1 LTEKYEDTRNGPQI
15 STFAAMKL
23 GAGFSVPV
31 DVYVTIGVKGSKEI
45 YNPKGVCCWAGG
57 PESCVWRRCGI
68 YTVGADGKAVILKP
82 EHFQTRPGT
91 GEKVEFHRD
100 CLVPFWCR
108 MKTAVREGMGQTA
121 WIFAEPWMESWKDG
135 GYADEYKPELDANF
149 QSGRDGPTGWVW
161 CPHFYDVLLLCT
173 KRLSHIGLHV
183 PAFTPAFGK
192 DDMLAAFTNVF
203 KRMIEKGKGIGPLLI
218 GEIGIPMDLRASDYL
233 ILGKSVPVG
242 VRSCQMLATDALM
255 RALEATMI
263 SSTWWNYTEINCNAY
278 GDLWNKEDLSVWS
291 KDQQENPHDLHSGGR
306 GIEALVRP
314 YGHRIA
320 GDPLEMVFDPFVA
333 ARDFYLRFK
342 GVSGIKGPTVIFVPQ
357 YQYPNGVD
365 VQVSDGSFE
374 LKWDEQTLLY
384 NHEDIECEHWIRIAH
399 KA

>member
-1 LTEKYEDTRNGPQI
+1 
-15 STFAAMKL
+15 
-23 GAGFSVPV
+23 
-31 DVYVTIGVKGSKEI
+31 
-45 YNPKGVCCWAGG
+45 
-57 PESCVWRRCGI
+57 
-68 YTVGADGKAVILKP
+68 
-82 EHFQTRPGT
+82 
-91 GEKVEFHRD
+91 
-100 CLVPFWCR
+100 
-108 MKTAVREGMGQTA
+108 
-121 WIFAEPWMESWKDG
+121 
-135 GYADEYKPELDANF
+135 
-149 QSGRDGPTGWVW
+149 
-161 CPHFYDVLLLCT
+161 
-173 KRLSHIGLHV
+173 
-183 PAFTPAFGK
+183 
-192 DDMLAAFTNVF
+192 
-203 KRMIEKGKGIGPLLI
+203 
-218 GEIGIPMDLRASDYL
+218 
-233 ILGKSVPVG
+233 
-242 VRSCQMLATDALM
+242 
-255 RALEATMI
+255 MI